1 MTSPIPRPMMIP
13 PKMVDK
19 NGSVVTGSI
28 CSKIWLQK
36 ESTMMANMEDTARRR
51 PKLFITK
58 NKEWDI
64 QQYDEYAEGNPCQL
78 GKKQRHTGHT
88 AVNDVVRYKKQIQP
102 R

>member
-1 MTSPIPRPMMIP
+1 
-13 PKMVDK
+13 
-19 NGSVVTGSI
+19 
-28 CSKIWLQK
+28 
-36 ESTMMANMEDTARRR
+36 MAPEGKHDDGKHGRHRQAQA
-51 PKLFITK
+51 KLFITK

-64 QQYDEYAEGNPCQL
+64 QQHDEYAEGNPCQL